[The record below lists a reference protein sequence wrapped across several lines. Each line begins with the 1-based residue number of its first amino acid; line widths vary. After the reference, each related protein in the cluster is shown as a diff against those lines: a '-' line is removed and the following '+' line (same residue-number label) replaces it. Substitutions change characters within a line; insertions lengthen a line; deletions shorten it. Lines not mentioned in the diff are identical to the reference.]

1 MIKFLFLSILLITN
15 SVIAQVA
22 MNASNVL
29 SFNIVLNDSETFVI
43 PDGKTVVIKNI
54 LFNSA
59 STFGELRI
67 NSKVVIQNSS
77 QGSFQSVS
85 IYAGQADVIR
95 FVGNQNSITLNGLL
109 LSDLSNSV
117 QHAELKNDQ
126 FRVLQDALGCKN
138 LTLERSECSSSE
150 TFYIK
155 NIEGKE
161 LKSFVFSD
169 CRYSMD
175 CSSFSNGTY
184 LVGNGKSF
192 LKFVLAN

>member
-1 MIKFLFLSILLITN
+1 MMKVLFLSIVLITN
-15 SVIAQVA
+15 SAIAQVA
-22 MNASNVL
+22 INAGNVL
-29 SFNIVLNDSETFVI
+29 GFNIVLNDSETFVV
-43 PDGKTVVIKNI
+43 PEGKTVVIKNI
-54 LFNSA
+54 FFNSA

-77 QGSFQSVS
+77 QVSFQSVS
-85 IYAGQADVIR
+85 IYAGQADIIR
-95 FVGNQNSITLNGLL
+95 FVGNQNSISLNGLL
-109 LSDLSNSV
+109 LGDQSNSI
-117 QHAELKNDQ
+117 QYEELQNNQ
-126 FRVLQDALGCKN
+126 FRVMQDGIGGKKI
-138 LTLERSECSSSE
+138 TLERYECNCSE

-184 LVGNGKSF
+184 LVGNGKSY

>member
-1 MIKFLFLSILLITN
+1 MIKWLFLSIVLITN

-22 MNASNVL
+22 INASNVL
-29 SFNIVLNDSETFVI
+29 SFNIVLNDSETFVV
-43 PDGKTVVIKNI
+43 PEGKTVVIKNI

-67 NSKVVIQNSS
+67 NSKVVVQNSS
-77 QGSFQSVS
+77 QVLFQSVS
-85 IYAGQADVIR
+85 IYAGQADILQ

-109 LSDLSNSV
+109 LDDQSNSI
-117 QHAELKNDQ
+117 QHEELQNDQ
-126 FRVLQDALGCKN
+126 FRVIQDGVGGEK
-138 LTLERSECSSSE
+138 LTLERYECNRSE

-184 LVGNGKSF
+184 LVGNGKSY